1 MTFLLIYTFGSGYCS
16 VARLHSHMHP
26 HSQLL
31 ASIGDG
37 RWCHLVVAHRVCA
50 TALTGKADGGRRGFS
65 GGRSLFSSAFL
76 PAHRRPASG
85 RRGPPDGRAP
95 GVASPCAVHPGDEAA
110 VAGAGR

>member
-1 MTFLLIYTFGSGYCS
+1 MVPPGSGPS
-16 VARLHSHMHP
+16 
-26 HSQLL
+26 
-31 ASIGDG
+31 
-37 RWCHLVVAHRVCA
+37 RVCHRPN
-50 TALTGKADGGRRGFS
+50 GEKWGNGQGEGGFS